1 MYHQREEQKK
11 KSRRN
16 VFGGVGAK
24 NRGGWRLDVMKVMK
38 DACHKGRLKT

>member
-1 MYHQREEQKK
+1 MCIIKEKNKKK
-11 KSRRN
+11 KSRN
-16 VFGGVGAK
+16 VFGGVGTK